1 MSLDHDARIEM
12 IRKHL
17 DKSLRTWYEAEAAR
31 TLRMWPMTA
40 NRMYYA
46 LVNALRALLLLDGHP
61 THSHA
66 GMKVL

>member
-46 LVNALRALLLLDGHP
+46 LVNV
-61 THSHA
+61 T
-66 GMKVL
+66 K